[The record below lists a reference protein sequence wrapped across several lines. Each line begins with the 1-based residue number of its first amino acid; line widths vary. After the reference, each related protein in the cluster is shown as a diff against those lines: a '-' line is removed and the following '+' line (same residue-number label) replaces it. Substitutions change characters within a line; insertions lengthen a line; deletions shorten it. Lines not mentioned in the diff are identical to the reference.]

1 MRHSEGAGAPRLKR
15 SSGLL
20 WGRSLL
26 GALGLTL
33 VLGSAGQ
40 SASLGTLTQL
50 AGTAGC
56 VSETGTDGL
65 CAPGTGLGS
74 AFSVAVS
81 PDGRHVY
88 VASLMSGVGAVAV
101 FARDEATGAL
111 TQLTGSAGCVS
122 GDGTGGLCAAG
133 RALGWANSVTVSPDG
148 WHVYVASLSG
158 VAVFARD
165 EATGAL
171 TQLPGIAGCVSA
183 DGTGGL
189 CATGRAL
196 LGARSVVVSPD
207 SWHVYVASWDGVAVF
222 ARDKATG
229 ALTQL
234 PGTAGCVSDDGTGG
248 LCGDGRALYG
258 ATSVAVSP
266 DGSHVYV
273 VSWARSAVA
282 VFARDK
288 ATGALTQLP
297 RKAGCVSER
306 GVHRAMS
313 ESAADTKGL
322 CAPGGQVLWNAE
334 SVAVSP
340 DGSHVYVVSANMAA
354 ITLFAR
360 DKATGTLTQLP
371 GTAGCVSETEEY
383 RLPIGPCAEGRAL
396 VGAYSV
402 AVSRDGQHVYVAS
415 YMYGAVAVFAR
426 DKATGRLTQLPG
438 TAGCVS
444 QTGWHYATRGLCAA
458 GTGLD
463 GATSV
468 ALSPDDRHLYVASY
482 GPNMNGGVAVFARH

>member
-1 MRHSEGAGAPRLKR
+1 MRHSKGADAPRLKR

-20 WGRSLL
+20 WGRAIL

-56 VSETGTDGL
+56 VSETGTGGL
-65 CAPGTGLGS
+65 CATGTGLGWV
-74 AFSVAVS
+74 FSVAVS

-88 VASLMSGVGAVAV
+88 VASVMSSAVAV

-111 TQLTGSAGCVS
+111 TQLAG
-122 GDGTGGLCAAG
+122 T
-133 RALGWANSVTVSPDG
+133 
-148 WHVYVASLSG
+148 
-158 VAVFARD
+158 
-165 EATGAL
+165 
-171 TQLPGIAGCVSA
+171 AGCVSA

-189 CATGRAL
+189 CAVGRAL
-196 LGARSVVVSPD
+196 HWAGYVVVSPD
-207 SWHVYVASWDGVAVF
+207 GWHVYVASGYGVAVF

-248 LCGDGRALYG
+248 LCAEGRALSG
-258 ATSVAVSP
+258 ATSVAVSPDGSHLYVVSWARSAVAVLARDKATGALTQSPRKAGCVSLTGFHRAMSEGAADTRGLCASGGLVLWNPVSVAVSP

-273 VSWARSAVA
+273 VS
-282 VFARDK
+282 
-288 ATGALTQLP
+288 P
-297 RKAGCVSER
+297 
-306 GVHRAMS
+306 
-313 ESAADTKGL
+313 
-322 CAPGGQVLWNAE
+322 
-334 SVAVSP
+334 
-340 DGSHVYVVSANMAA
+340 NMAA

-371 GTAGCVSETEEY
+371 GIAGCVSETEEY

-396 VGAYSV
+396 VGATSV

-482 GPNMNGGVAVFARH
+482 GPTNMSGAVAVFVRD

>member
-248 LCGDGRALYG
+248 LCADGRALYG

-360 DKATGTLTQLP
+360 DKATGALTQLP

-415 YMYGAVAVFAR
+415 YIYGAVAVFAR

-444 QTGWHYATRGLCAA
+444 QTGWYYATRGLCAA

-482 GPNMNGGVAVFARH
+482 GPNMSGAVAVFARH